1 MCFRAL
7 ELTSFVSKNQRGILM
22 STTHKINQGDS
33 VISLSTLYE
42 LFAETIW
49 DHSENAELKE
59 LRKNMNILMPDDI
72 LFIPDKRQKELSV
85 PADQQHKFKR
95 KGIPATFRMQ
105 LFDIEEPRVDQKY
118 TLNVDGRQYEGETDT
133 QGVLEQSIP
142 VDSKKGVIVI
152 GPDRYR
158 LELDF
163 GYLDP
168 LNEVIGVKKRL
179 NNMGY
184 DCGKPNNELDEN
196 MQNQL
201 KLFQ

>member
-1 MCFRAL
+1 
-7 ELTSFVSKNQRGILM
+7 M

>member
-1 MCFRAL
+1 
-7 ELTSFVSKNQRGILM
+7 
-22 STTHKINQGDS
+22 
-33 VISLSTLYE
+33 
-42 LFAETIW
+42 
-49 DHSENAELKE
+49 
-59 LRKNMNILMPDDI
+59 MNILMPDDI

-95 KGIPATFRMQ
+95 EGIPAIFRMQ

-142 VDSKKGVIVI
+142 VNSKKGVIVI